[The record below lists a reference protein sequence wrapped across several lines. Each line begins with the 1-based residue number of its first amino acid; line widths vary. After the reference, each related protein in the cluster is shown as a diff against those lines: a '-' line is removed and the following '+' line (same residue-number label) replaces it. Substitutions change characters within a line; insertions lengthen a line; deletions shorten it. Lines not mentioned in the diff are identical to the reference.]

1 MHADL
6 VPDDLWERVAPL
18 LPPAPERRRRYPG
31 RLRVPDRVALAGILF
46 VLRTGVAWRDVP
58 AETVGCS
65 GVTAWRRLRDWTEVG
80 VWPRLHAALLTELRS
95 VGLLDLDDC
104 SVDGSHVRA
113 LKRGDHVGPS
123 PVDRARP
130 GSKHHLI
137 VDRHGT
143 PLAVTLTGGNRHD
156 VTRLLPLLDAVPPI
170 RGLRGRPRRK
180 PGHLYTDRGYDFDK
194 YRRLVW
200 KRGIKPLIARRGVS
214 HGSGLGKVRWVVERA
229 FAWLHQFKRLR
240 IRYERRADLHQGLL
254 DLGCSLICLR
264 RLQRAVDRAS
274 SGDGPRPR

>member
-1 MHADL
+1 MRADL

-31 RLRVPDRVALAGILF
+31 RLRVPDRAALAGVMF

-65 GVTAWRRLRDWTEVG
+65 GVTAWRRLRDWTEAG
-80 VWPRLHAALLTELRS
+80 VWPRLHAALPAELRRAD
-95 VGLLDLDDC
+95 LLDLAH
-104 SVDGSHVRA
+104 SAVDGSHVRA

-123 PVDRARP
+123 PVARARP
-130 GSKHHLI
+130 GSRHHLI
-137 VDRHGT
+137 VDWHGT

-156 VTRLLPLLDAVPPI
+156 VTQLLPLLDAVPPI

-180 PGHLYTDRGYDFDK
+180 PRHLYADRGYDFDK
-194 YRRLVW
+194 YRRLLW
-200 KRGIKPLIARRGVS
+200 KRGIKPRIARRGVA
-214 HGSGLGKVRWVVERA
+214 HGSGVGKVRWVVERA
-229 FAWLHQFKRLR
+229 FAWSHQFKRLR

-254 DLGCSLICLR
+254 ELACSLICLR
-264 RLQRAVDRAS
+264 RLRTSR
-274 SGDGPRPR
+274 